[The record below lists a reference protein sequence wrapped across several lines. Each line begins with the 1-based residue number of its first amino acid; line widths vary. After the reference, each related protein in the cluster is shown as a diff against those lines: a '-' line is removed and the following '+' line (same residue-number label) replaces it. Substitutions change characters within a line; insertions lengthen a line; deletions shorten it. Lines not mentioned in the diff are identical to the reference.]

1 MPQCRPTHQSASKL
15 IVFASCSSVQSE
27 KQPGLVD
34 SLLAEPAVGQKG
46 SGPVCWV

>member
-15 IVFASCSSVQSE
+15 MVLAGSSSVQFE

-34 SLLAEPAVGQKG
+34 LLLAEPAVGQKG
-46 SGPVCWV
+46 SGPVCWA